1 VIETRRILL
10 DGVPTEVEAPSAVGG
25 EVLHAPDGRRVAASQ
40 ALHLPPC
47 DPTKIICVHLNFM
60 SRVDELKAVCPPTP
74 SYFQKPPSCL
84 NSHGGAVVR
93 PRGCKYLNYE
103 GEVAVVIGRRCRNIR
118 MAEAQDFIAGYT
130 LANDFGLHDFRD
142 TDRGS
147 MVRVKG
153 ADTLG
158 AVGPGLVRGWDPAGK
173 RVVTRV
179 NGQVVQDGGMDELIW
194 PIPYLVADLA
204 RTHTLMPGDLI
215 LTGTPANSRPVQ
227 PGDVVTVECDG
238 LGVLENRIVEGESGM
253 WDECGAPP
261 SDSDRV
267 RGVALGEELR
277 E

>member
-1 VIETRRILL
+1 MALLETRRILL
-10 DGVPTEVEAPSAVGG
+10 DGVVIEVEARGDI
-25 EVLHAPDGRRVAASQ
+25 LIAPDGRRVAADQ

-47 DPTKIICVHLNFM
+47 EPSKIICVHLNFM
-60 SRVDELKAVCPPTP
+60 SRVDELKTSCPDTP

-93 PRGCKYLNYE
+93 PKGCKYLNYE
-103 GEVAVVIGRRCRNIR
+103 GEVAIVIGKPTRNIR
-118 MAEAQDFIAGYT
+118 MSEAEDHIAGYT

-158 AVGPGLVRGWDPAGK
+158 VVGPGLVRGWRPQGK

-179 NGQVVQDGGMDELIW
+179 NGRVVQDGGMDELIW
-194 PIPYLVADLA
+194 SIPYLVADLA

-215 LTGTPANSRPVQ
+215 LAGTPANSRPVE
-227 PGDVVTVECDG
+227 PGDVVTVECEG
-238 LGVLENRIVEGESGM
+238 LGVLESRIVEGPAIL
-253 WDECGAPP
+253 DECGAPP

-267 RGVALGEELR
+267 RGVAALKQPIR
-277 E
+277 R